1 MQLINKYGGATNSPR
16 TTAPSSIVWN
26 NIPLAE
32 ILLNPGKGFGFYED
46 YLNVPLSTTTDKNA
60 TVTVVNSSTLVDGG
74 LEGGTLVLTPDT
86 AENDG
91 AQLQYAESFYLDD
104 DSNIAFGARV
114 ALLDA
119 DQMDVFVG
127 LSITD
132 TSILASA
139 PSDNIGFVVADASAN
154 INYIVNKNTAGAN
167 VDTGSDAADATYVR
181 LECLITG
188 EDTAKFYVDGVLKAT
203 ATSGFPNDEVLA
215 PSIAV
220 LTGEA
225 VANTLSVDWSYFYQW
240 YN

>member
-32 ILLNPGKGFGFYED
+32 ILLNPGKGFGFFDD

-60 TVTVVNSSTLVDGG
+60 TVTAAGTSTLSDGQ
-74 LEGGTLVLTPDT
+74 LEGGTMVMTPGT
-86 AENDG
+86 TENNG
-91 AQLQYAESFYLDD
+91 IQVQYGEGFYLDD

-119 DQMDVFVG
+119 SQMDVFVG

-139 PSDNIGFVVADASAN
+139 PTDNIGFVVVDESAN
-154 INYIVNKNTAGAN
+154 INYIVNKNSAGAN
-167 VDTGSDAADATYVR
+167 VATGSAAVDATYVR

-215 PSIAV
+215 PSLAV
-220 LTGEA
+220 LTGA
-225 VANTLSVDWSYFYQW
+225 AAANTLSVDWSYFYQW